1 MALRPGGGE
10 QGDRRSIMQLGAP
23 IGQYRYSHGG
33 AGGEKWD
40 FFVIF
45 WYCLDLPG
53 RSLSKLVRD
62 RADLDDEFLGLV
74 SPGRVLVEKKAAVC
88 SSKPGRLSPMVKSRS
103 VE

>member
-45 WYCLDLPG
+45 GIVLIILEDLCQDY
-53 RSLSKLVRD
+53 KLVRD
-62 RADLDDEFLGLV
+62 RGE
-74 SPGRVLVEKKAAVC
+74 S
-88 SSKPGRLSPMVKSRS
+88 
-103 VE
+103 

>member
-62 RADLDDEFLGLV
+62 RAALDDEVLGLV
-74 SPGRVLVEKKAAVC
+74 SPGLMLVEKKAAVC
-88 SSKPGRLSPMVKSRS
+88 SSKPGRLLPMVKSLS
-103 VE
+103 V